1 MDFVHK
7 GDFEMK
13 TKKATKTNISRIIFF
28 TIALTY
34 NLILGFHL
42 RDFLVLSPTLQ
53 VFYLLS
59 VLPTLLLTVKIN
71 SKAMRAMVYILL
83 ILIVCMNIVYAIYSR
98 RVFPIFAIISL
109 SIVFMYFVAFVNA
122 TRKDKLLTTIIV
134 LLLSVT
140 ILLLLFSAYIFVYK
154 QDNLSLTN
162 GHATLWDT
170 KTVEL
175 ADEIC
180 GDCDTDEEKVKA
192 IYEWMIYNFEY
203 DYEYNPVVQYFNV
216 HKTLQTQ
223 KGVCYDF
230 SHLFA
235 ALCRSQKIPCYVV
248 DGDKRDN
255 AQYHHTWNRVYFD
268 GSWWNIDITY
278 DITHK
283 QHGYYDF
290 KNIENAYQ
298 KDLEFII
305 CRIY

>member
-1 MDFVHK
+1 
-7 GDFEMK
+7 MK

-34 NLILGFHL
+34 NLILGFYL

-59 VLPTLLLTVKIN
+59 ALPALLLTVKIN

-83 ILIVCMNIVYAIYSR
+83 ILIVCMNIAYAIYSR

-122 TRKDKLLTTIIV
+122 TRKDKLLTKIIV

-162 GHATLWDT
+162 GHATLWDA

-192 IYEWMIYNFEY
+192 IYEWMILNFEY

-216 HKTLQTQ
+216 HKTLRTR

-235 ALCRSQKIPCYVV
+235 VLCRSQKIPCYVV

-255 AQYHHTWNRVYFD
+255 AQYHHTWNGVYFN
-268 GSWWNIDITY
+268 GSWWNMDVTFDIVQTKNKGQLYGFRKIDNAFVTDKEFFIT
-278 DITHK
+278 K
-283 QHGYYDF
+283 
-290 KNIENAYQ
+290 
-298 KDLEFII
+298 
-305 CRIY
+305 IY